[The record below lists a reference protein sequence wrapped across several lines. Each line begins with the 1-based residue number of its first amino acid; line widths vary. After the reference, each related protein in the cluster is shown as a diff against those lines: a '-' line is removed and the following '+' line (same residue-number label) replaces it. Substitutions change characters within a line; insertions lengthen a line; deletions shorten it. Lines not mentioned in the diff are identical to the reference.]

1 MIPSGADKQP
11 GALRSETAFWLGLL
25 TTVLFLLFDST
36 WLADL
41 SDPIKS
47 AALFMWLFAVMLL
60 LTMAVSS
67 INFGAGRTN
76 VMQGAVHLIL
86 FVAYIVMIFD

>member
-1 MIPSGADKQP
+1 MIPSEADKQP

-47 AALFMWLFAVMLL
+47 AALFMWLFAVMLW
-60 LTMAVSS
+60 LTMMVSS
-67 INFGAGRTN
+67 VNFGAGRTN
-76 VMQGAVHLIL
+76 VMQGRFI
-86 FVAYIVMIFD
+86 